1 MKASANDPPP
11 ECFLIADHRTIRR
24 YGIGCVKPAPVPM
37 FHHVRSGYLM
47 HGNTLAELAHQAGIE
62 AEGFLHTVEAFNRH
76 ARLGNDPEFNR
87 GGNSYNRYNGDALHK
102 PNPCVAPIEVGPFYA
117 VKIYAGDLGTF
128 AGLKTDER
136 ARVLDAAGQ
145 AIVGLYAVGNDMS
158 HIMSGEYMSGGTN
171 LGPALTFGYI
181 AACDLART

>member
-1 MKASANDPPP
+1 MRGGA
-11 ECFLIADHRTIRR
+11 
-24 YGIGCVKPAPVPM
+24 
-37 FHHVRSGYLM
+37 
-47 HGNTLAELAHQAGIE
+47 LAELAEKAGIDQAG
-62 AEGFLHTVEAFNRH
+62 FLRTVETFNTH

-102 PNPCVAPIEVGPFYA
+102 PNPCVAPIEVAPFYA

-136 ARVLDAAGQ
+136 ARVLDGAGQ
-145 AIVGLYAVGNDMS
+145 PIGGLYAVGNDMS

-181 AACDLART
+181 TGRDLAR